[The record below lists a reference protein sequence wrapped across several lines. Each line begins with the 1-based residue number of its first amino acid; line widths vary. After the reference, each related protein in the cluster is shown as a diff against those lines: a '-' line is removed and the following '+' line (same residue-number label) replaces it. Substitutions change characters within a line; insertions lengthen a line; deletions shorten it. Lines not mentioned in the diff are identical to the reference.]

1 MPQYQFSSTYHLP
14 SQTFRKSLLRSSI
27 EPYQSADWYA
37 RCFGRIKLRIDPA
50 FTTILQQGLI
60 PDGSRLLD
68 LGCGQGLLASVL
80 LAAQAH
86 AKNNCWPEDW
96 PAPPVLVSIKG
107 IDSVPLDIKRA
118 QLALGRQASF
128 SAEDICTA
136 DFGEADAIVILDVLH
151 YIDYPAQED
160 VLRKARQALS
170 PNGRLVLRVG
180 NAAAGTWFKAS
191 YWYDRLIWFLRVGKD
206 NPLYCR
212 TLDNWLEILNSLGFD
227 AKEIQM
233 SHGVKLTN
241 TLLVATIAK
250 P

>member
-37 RCFGRIKLRIDPA
+37 RCFGRIKLGIDPA

-86 AKNNCWPEDW
+86 ARNDCWPEDW
-96 PAPPVLVSIKG
+96 PAPPALVSIKG
-107 IDSVPLDIKRA
+107 IDSVPLDIQRA
-118 QLALGRQASF
+118 QLALGEQGSF
-128 SAEDICTA
+128 AVEDICTA
-136 DFGEADAIVILDVLH
+136 DFGEADAVIILDVLH
-151 YIDYPAQED
+151 YIDYPAQEE
-160 VLRKARQALS
+160 VLRKVRQALS
-170 PNGRLVLRVG
+170 PNGKLVLRVG
-180 NAAAGTWFKAS
+180 NAAAGAWFKAS
-191 YWYDRLIWFLRVGKD
+191 YWYDRLVWFLRVGKD

-212 TLDNWLEILNSLGFD
+212 TLDNWLETLNNLGFD
-227 AKEIQM
+227 AKQVQM

-250 P
+250 S